1 MEYNYNN
8 NLNENIYQI
17 KNLKFNPF
25 TPSKK
30 LVINPE
36 TPFSTGKLSTNYTN
50 KYIKMNNR
58 YIFQSIYKTFHK
70 DLNIINNNINYYSL
84 ATNPNPNKIRH
95 KFINKSTQ
103 KNFKPKKVLL
113 LSLFKTPKKINKKIL
128 NKDNFIFIPKKY
140 EIINLHSNLMEKNK
154 MSLKLNQEKEIKKNL
169 FNDIQILKEKEN
181 IKNRNICLTNESMPL
196 FDKEYNDEK
205 YKSKSKEK
213 KIILKEINNIGKKLS
228 FSNLKKLDDIIKNK
242 DINNTHSVKRVKE
255 KESLLEINQ
264 ISNLPALAK
273 DNNMVFDLW
282 KKDMMRYCKLTLDMK
297 NKNNENFVK
306 NLLCVYN

>member
-1 MEYNYNN
+1 
-8 NLNENIYQI
+8 
-17 KNLKFNPF
+17 
-25 TPSKK
+25 
-30 LVINPE
+30 
-36 TPFSTGKLSTNYTN
+36 
-50 KYIKMNNR
+50 
-58 YIFQSIYKTFHK
+58 
-70 DLNIINNNINYYSL
+70 
-84 ATNPNPNKIRH
+84 
-95 KFINKSTQ
+95 
-103 KNFKPKKVLL
+103 
-113 LSLFKTPKKINKKIL
+113 
-128 NKDNFIFIPKKY
+128 
-140 EIINLHSNLMEKNK
+140 
-154 MSLKLNQEKEIKKNL
+154 
-169 FNDIQILKEKEN
+169 
-181 IKNRNICLTNESMPL
+181 MPL